1 MTKQQHGLCLI
12 IDNEKFEN
20 DVLPFREGSQIDANN
35 LDILFQELGFQVTMR
50 RNLNYNDM
58 MTTITEFSK
67 KSEHFDAEMCI
78 IILLSHGE
86 SDGLISAADGRSVS
100 LIFGE
105 KNFYEFFYLIKF
117 FRFKKNKNLMIF

>member
-67 KSEHFDAEMCI
+67 K
-78 IILLSHGE
+78 
-86 SDGLISAADGRSVS
+86 
-100 LIFGE
+100 
-105 KNFYEFFYLIKF
+105 
-117 FRFKKNKNLMIF
+117 